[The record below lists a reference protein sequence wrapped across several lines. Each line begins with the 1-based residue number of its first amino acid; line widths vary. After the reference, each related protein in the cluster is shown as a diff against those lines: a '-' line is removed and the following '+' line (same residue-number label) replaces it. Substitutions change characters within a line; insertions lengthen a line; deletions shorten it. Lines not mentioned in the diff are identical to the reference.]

1 VSNNSALER
10 RNSKLTK
17 TCYGKVAGEKLREF
31 VCYAVLLDMDGTLV
45 DSNDCVIRQWR
56 RWAERHGLPL
66 ERILSVSH
74 GRLTL
79 DTIRVVAPELA
90 TTEEAEAFDRAEVED
105 VDGIRAVNGALAFLD
120 DLRDNQWAVVTSAS
134 RELARVRL
142 LAAGLPIPNV
152 LITSEDVRAG
162 KPDPEG
168 YLAAAELLRAVPK
181 RCLVVEDSIAGVKAA
196 RRAGMSVLGIT
207 TTFPSEQLNADV
219 CVADFSGIRVNKE
232 KTRRGIRILVN
243 AA

>member
-1 VSNNSALER
+1 MP
-10 RNSKLTK
+10 
-17 TCYGKVAGEKLREF
+17 GEKLREF
-31 VCYAVLLDMDGTLV
+31 LCDAVLLDMDGTLV
-45 DSNDCVIRQWR
+45 DSTDCVIRQWR

-79 DTIRVVAPELA
+79 DTIRMVAPNLA
-90 TTEEAEAFDRAEVED
+90 TTEEAEAFDREEVED
-105 VDGIRAVNGALAFLD
+105 VDGIKAVNGALAFLG

-181 RCLVVEDSIAGVKAA
+181 RCLVMEDSIAGVKAA

-207 TTFPSEQLNADV
+207 TTFPSEQLNADA
-219 CVADFSGIRVNKE
+219 CMADFLSMGVDKE
-232 KTRRGIRILVN
+232 EAHHGIRILLN
-243 AA
+243 GA